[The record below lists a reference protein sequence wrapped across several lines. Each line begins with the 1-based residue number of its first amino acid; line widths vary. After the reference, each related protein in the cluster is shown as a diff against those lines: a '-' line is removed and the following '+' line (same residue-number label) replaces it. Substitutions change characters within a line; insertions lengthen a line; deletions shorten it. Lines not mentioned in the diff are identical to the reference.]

1 MSRRRVIAVTSAGVL
16 ALGALVCWSAGSASA
31 GHGPTTDATL
41 SPTVT
46 QQSVVALPTPTTPA
60 VDLPGYDKP
69 TVQLGEM
76 NTDEQ
81 FIVGALYQLALEHQ
95 GYKVVTNQLGPP
107 AVRAAAMQQGTLN
120 LYPGYLD
127 QWNAQVAHLH
137 RRYHSLSASDG
148 AAREY
153 ASAHGYVLL
162 KPSPG
167 SDTSAIAVTT
177 GYAAENHIHAIAD
190 LAHGPQIIVGVPLG
204 LRTGSTG
211 LDALSRAYRLDHPY
225 AKTTLVG
232 LEYQTLDA
240 GNAQAAY
247 VTSTD
252 PQLAGPQYL
261 MLRDPKRFFGFGNIV
276 PVTTPKFLAREGP
289 WLQRAIDQVDALL
302 TTRALRGLNSEVAQQ
317 HRQVQI
323 VAQQFL
329 QGNGILPPTVF
340 KPAGSP
346 TPAG

>member
-1 MSRRRVIAVTSAGVL
+1 
-16 ALGALVCWSAGSASA
+16 
-31 GHGPTTDATL
+31 
-41 SPTVT
+41 
-46 QQSVVALPTPTTPA
+46 
-60 VDLPGYDKP
+60 
-69 TVQLGEM
+69 VQLGEM
-76 NTDEQ
+76 NTSEQ

-95 GYKVVTNQLGPP
+95 GYKVVTNQLGPIP
-107 AVRAAAMQQGTLN
+107 VRTAAMQQGTLS
-120 LYPGYLD
+120 LYPDYLD

-137 RRYHSLSASDG
+137 TRYHSLAASDG
-148 AAREY
+148 AARAY

-162 KPSPG
+162 KPTPG
-167 SDTSAIAVTT
+167 SDTSEIAVTT
-177 GYAAENHIHAIAD
+177 GYAAQNHVHSISD
-190 LAHGPQIIVGVPLG
+190 LAHGPEIIIGVPLD

-211 LDALSRAYRLDHPY
+211 LNALSRAYRLDHPY
-225 AKTTLVG
+225 PRTTLIG

-252 PQLAGPQYL
+252 SQLAGPQYL
-261 MLRDPKRFFGFGNIV
+261 VLRDPKRFFGFGNIV
-276 PVTTPKFLAREGP
+276 PVTTPKLLMQEGP
-289 WLQRAIDQVDALL
+289 WFQRAIDQVDALL
-302 TTRALRGLNSEVAQQ
+302 TTRALRGLNTEVTQQ

-340 KPAGSP
+340 EPAGSP